1 MSLNDAFARRDDL
14 LTPDSPEY
22 FFWLRHARRSQEPIV
37 ALYAGTG
44 RVAIP
49 LAQQELR
56 VVAIEPDEAKR
67 RAGEARSREARL
79 DVHWQAGDAGTFE
92 LPRRAGMVILAE
104 HAFQRL
110 LAHEAQQAALRR
122 VYENLQVGGKLAL
135 SLAVPDVRELAAGE
149 GESAGSRLR
158 QLSTIVDSESGNPI
172 YCWASHR
179 YDWVEQRVS
188 AHVIYEMV
196 DAEGVT
202 LRRWHRTSEL
212 AYIWPR
218 QMRLLLQWAGFEVE
232 ALYGGWNDEP
242 FTGHSTEQI
251 WVARKA
257 IRSG

>member
-1 MSLNDAFARRDDL
+1 M
-14 LTPDSPEY
+14 
-22 FFWLRHARRSQEPIV
+22 V
-37 ALYAGTG
+37 LYAGAG
-44 RVAIP
+44 RIAIP

-56 VVAIEPDEAKR
+56 VLAVEPDEAKR
-67 RAGEARSREARL
+67 RVGEARSRKTGLEI
-79 DVHWQAGDAGTFE
+79 HWQEGDAGTFE
-92 LPRRAGMVILAE
+92 LPRMAGMMIIAE

-110 LAHEAQQAALRR
+110 LAHEAQQTALRR

-149 GESAGSRLR
+149 GKGQGSQLR
-158 QLSTIVDSESGNPI
+158 QLSTTVDSETCNPI
-172 YCWASHR
+172 YRWASYR
-179 YDWVEQRVS
+179 YNLVEQHIS
-188 AHVIYEMV
+188 SHIIYEMV
-196 DAEGVT
+196 DAGGVT

-218 QMRLLLQWAGFEVE
+218 QMRLLLEWAGFEVE

-242 FTGHSTEQI
+242 FMGDSTGQI

>member
-1 MSLNDAFARRDDL
+1 LSLYDSFTPRDDL
-14 LTPDSPEY
+14 LTPESPEY

-37 ALYAGTG
+37 VFYAGTG

-56 VVAIEPDEAKR
+56 VVAIETDEAKR
-67 RAGEARSREARL
+67 RAGEARSREAGL
-79 DVHWQAGDAGTFE
+79 EIHWQAGDAGTFE
-92 LPRRAGMVILAE
+92 LSRRAGMMILAE

-110 LAHEAQQAALRR
+110 LTHEAQQATLRR

-135 SLAVPDVRELAAGE
+135 SLAVPDVRELLAGD
-149 GESAGSRLR
+149 ESQLR
-158 QLSTIVDSESGNPI
+158 QVSTLADSESGNPI
-172 YCWASHR
+172 YRWASHR
-179 YDWVEQRVS
+179 YNLVEQRVS
-188 AHVIYEMV
+188 VHTIYEMV

-218 QMRLLLQWAGFEVE
+218 QMRLLLEWAGFEVE

-242 FTGHSTEQI
+242 FTGDSFEQI